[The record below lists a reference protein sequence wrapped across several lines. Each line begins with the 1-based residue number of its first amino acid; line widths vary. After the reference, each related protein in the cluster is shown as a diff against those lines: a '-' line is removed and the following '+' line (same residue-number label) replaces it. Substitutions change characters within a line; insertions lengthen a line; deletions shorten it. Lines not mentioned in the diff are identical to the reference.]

1 MNNYDQLTFQGVG
14 QYEMIKKHAD
24 KMQEYER
31 RKQKLMLICTSCE
44 ELERELQKLTKELK
58 V

>member
-1 MNNYDQLTFQGVG
+1 
-14 QYEMIKKHAD
+14 MIKKHAD

-31 RKQKLMLICTSCE
+31 RKQKLMLTCTSCE

>member
-1 MNNYDQLTFQGVG
+1 MNNYEQLTFQGG

-31 RKQKLMLICTSCE
+31 RKQKLMLTCTSCD
-44 ELERELQKLTKELK
+44 ELERELRKLMEELK
-58 V
+58 I

>member
-1 MNNYDQLTFQGVG
+1 
-14 QYEMIKKHAD
+14 MIKKHAD

>member
-1 MNNYDQLTFQGVG
+1 M
-14 QYEMIKKHAD
+14 MKKHAD
-24 KMQEYER
+24 KMQEHER
-31 RKQKLMLICTSCE
+31 RKQKLMLTCTSCK

>member
-1 MNNYDQLTFQGVG
+1 MNNYEQLTFQGG

-31 RKQKLMLICTSCE
+31 RKQKLMLTCASCE